1 MKKIL
6 TIIIPLIVATS
17 FGQTRIKKDNISS
30 SGKTIQNNNKSLVYT
45 VGEVAVKE
53 NTVNRKNLSEG
64 FISPDIFSNAD
75 YETFGILQSVQIYPN
90 PVKNI
95 LHLEF
100 HYISDFNIN
109 FYDLNGKLLW
119 QKNLKDDN
127 HIAINLKN
135 YNPGIYIL
143 VITDNIQKKL
153 LMTKI
158 EKT

>member
-1 MKKIL
+1 
-6 TIIIPLIVATS
+6 
-17 FGQTRIKKDNISS
+17 
-30 SGKTIQNNNKSLVYT
+30 
-45 VGEVAVKE
+45 
-53 NTVNRKNLSEG
+53 
-64 FISPDIFSNAD
+64 
-75 YETFGILQSVQIYPN
+75 
-90 PVKNI
+90 
-95 LHLEF
+95 LEF